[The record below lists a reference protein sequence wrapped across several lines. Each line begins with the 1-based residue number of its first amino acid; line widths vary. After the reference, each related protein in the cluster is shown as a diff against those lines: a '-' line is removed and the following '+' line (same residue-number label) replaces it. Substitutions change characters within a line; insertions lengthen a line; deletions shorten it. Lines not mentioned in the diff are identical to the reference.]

1 MAINSKIN
9 TLVILAGGLG
19 TRLAEETQKKPK
31 PMVKI
36 GTKPIIWHIIKHY
49 QHYGFKN
56 FIICAGYKGY
66 MIKKFIHRSKD
77 LSKENIKIV
86 NTGLKSLTATRLSKV
101 KFFLPDNFCLTYG
114 DAVSNININRLINFH
129 YKKKSIF
136 TITGVVPSSRY
147 GSIKF
152 NNKNRVVKF
161 MEKKDFNVDFVSG
174 GYFVLNK
181 KIFKYISKK
190 NEMLENAPMKKIV
203 KTNKMYMYKHNGFW
217 QCMDTLRD
225 KLYLEKLWKKNP
237 RWKVWKR

>member
-1 MAINSKIN
+1 MDKNSKIN

-114 DAVSNININRLINFH
+114 DAVSNININKLIDFH
-129 YKKKSIF
+129 KKM
-136 TITGVVPSSRY
+136 GR
-147 GSIKF
+147 
-152 NNKNRVVKF
+152 KN
-161 MEKKDFNVDFVSG
+161 
-174 GYFVLNK
+174 LNK
-181 KIFKYISKK
+181 RAKLVPLKRMADPSEISNAVIFLSSGQSKYI
-190 NEMLENAPMKKIV
+190 
-203 KTNKMYMYKHNGFW
+203 TNSVIDVRGG
-217 QCMDTLRD
+217 
-225 KLYLEKLWKKNP
+225 E
-237 RWKVWKR
+237 